1 MAVPRHS
8 HTRGKVGRSRMHKY
22 IKSVR
27 LNVCPKCKKPI
38 LSHTVCLNC
47 GYYKGAEVINVLGKL
62 TKKERKAKEKEL
74 KATEKEGRQEE
85 PLTMENLSQKS

>member
-22 IKSVR
+22 IKNVQ

-38 LSHTVCLNC
+38 LSHTACLNC
-47 GYYKGAEVINVLGKL
+47 GYYKGSEVINVLGKL
-62 TKKERKAKEKEL
+62 TKKDKKTREKEI
-74 KATEKEGRQEE
+74 KAVEKETKQEE
-85 PLTMENLSQKS
+85 SLTMEGLSKK